1 MSNSSVEGDYDAY
14 TATRGAAFVA
24 NLPALRKALMQ
35 NPEAL
40 FLVGALAEITQ
51 KLSPSLP
58 KATAQT
64 IMDQYNPI
72 FEIAHDVKKTI

>member
-14 TATRGAAFVA
+14 SAAHGAAFVA

-35 NPEAL
+35 NPEAP
-40 FLVGALAEITQ
+40 AKITQ
-51 KLSPSLP
+51 KLAPSLP
-58 KATAQT
+58 KEPVQT